1 MNRSSVLIR
10 VNNNSSLSKDYL
22 FYGLVYLTHTNFF
35 SVDSHMLYLPIHDI
49 KNMFLKVNGE
59 LKQLKDYADIT
70 KLGSNVE
77 DFKQQKNDIVLTM
90 KNAQVMIE

>member
-1 MNRSSVLIR
+1 MNRSSILIR
-10 VNNNSSLSKDYL
+10 VNNNSPLSKEYL

-49 KNMFLKVNGE
+49 KNMFLKVNGK

-70 KLGSNVE
+70 KLGSGFE
-77 DFKQQKNDIVLTM
+77 SFKKQSNDIILTL